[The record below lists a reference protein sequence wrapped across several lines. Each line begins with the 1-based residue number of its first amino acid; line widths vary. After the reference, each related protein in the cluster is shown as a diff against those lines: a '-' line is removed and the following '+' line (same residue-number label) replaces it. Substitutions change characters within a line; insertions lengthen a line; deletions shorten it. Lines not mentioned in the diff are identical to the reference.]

1 MGEGDRN
8 VNLKRWLAVG
18 LSLGVVLGG
27 WWWYGGKGMAQTPAP
42 GSEADPLISR
52 SYLENYVSQRCGAL
66 ETQVAQLSS
75 RVASL
80 EQQVKELRQ
89 RLEASTP
96 PSAGG
101 HTLVLRV
108 GSTTAQLD
116 GQSRS
121 LEQAPYLLGGT
132 VMVPF
137 RFIGEALGAGVSWE
151 AQTKRIAYRLGST
164 VVGLEVGQ
172 SWVEVNG
179 SRRELEVAP
188 RLVGGTTMVPLRVI
202 AEYLGARVQWNPQ
215 RKEVTISW
223 S

>member
-1 MGEGDRN
+1 
-8 VNLKRWLAVG
+8 
-18 LSLGVVLGG
+18 
-27 WWWYGGKGMAQTPAP
+27 MAQTPAP

-66 ETQVAQLSS
+66 EAQVAQLTS
-75 RVASL
+75 RVAAL

-89 RLEASTP
+89 RSETEVAT
-96 PSAGG
+96 G

-108 GSTTAQLD
+108 GSKTAYLD
-116 GQSRS
+116 GGARS
-121 LEQAPYLLGGT
+121 LEQAPYLQGST

-151 AQTKRIAYRLGST
+151 AQSKRITYRLGST
-164 VVGLEVGQ
+164 EVVLQLGQ

-179 SRRELEVAP
+179 TRRDLEVAP
-188 RLVGGTTMVPLRVI
+188 RLLGGTTMVPLRVV
-202 AEYLGARVQWNPQ
+202 AEYLGAKVGWNSQ
-215 RKEVTISW
+215 RKEITIFW